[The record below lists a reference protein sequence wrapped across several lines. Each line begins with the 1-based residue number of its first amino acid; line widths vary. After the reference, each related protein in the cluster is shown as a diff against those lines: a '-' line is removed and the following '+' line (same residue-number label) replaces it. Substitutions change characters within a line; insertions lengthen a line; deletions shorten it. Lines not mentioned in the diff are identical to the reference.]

1 MEIQVREVL
10 GSSPEDDP
18 VWTLID
24 ELGQSDWVRFT
35 AGFHLSSHLLAAY
48 SPSTLP
54 MGFCRYVVQP
64 VGPDTGCPPVTV
76 QGQAVREAKILA
88 FGVHERW
95 RRRGVGTALQ
105 RAVIAAAGAKGCHQ
119 VRSHSSGENA
129 ENHQLKLR
137 LGFAVHP
144 IVRDDDDRGCYFVL
158 PLLTRRPAPTR
169 TAPPPTPTGR
179 QTDRPA
185 AGDFGDG

>member
-1 MEIQVREVL
+1 MEIEVREVL
-10 GSSPEDDP
+10 DGRREGDP
-18 VWTLID
+18 VWALID

-48 SPSTLP
+48 SPDTLL

-64 VGPDTGCPPVTV
+64 IGPDTGCPPITV
-76 QGQAVREAKILA
+76 QGQAVHEAKILA
-88 FGVHERW
+88 FGVPERW

-105 RAVIAAAGAKGCHQ
+105 RAVIAAAGRQGCHQ
-119 VRSHSSGENA
+119 VRSHSSGENV

-144 IVRDDDDRGCYFVL
+144 TVRDDDDRGCYFIL
-158 PLLTRRPAPTR
+158 PLPRR
-169 TAPPPTPTGR
+169 G
-179 QTDRPA
+179 
-185 AGDFGDG
+185 